1 MALSD
6 ALLKQLSKKKGSAES
21 EEAPVNPLKNRAAL
35 IISVFA
41 AVYSICVFFQG
52 QLASTIL
59 NNTIKANDTW
69 AFYQAKSIKQTLAEM
84 AMDDAIDRKDMNKAK
99 ALKEKIDRYETDPA
113 TGEGKRELMMKA
125 HKLES
130 DRDIAKMKA
139 PWIGIAGS
147 VMQIAIVL
155 LTASMLTTGMMMF
168 WGGLIAQIVAMVL
181 MSQGL
186 FLWLPI

>member
-1 MALSD
+1 M
-6 ALLKQLSKKKGSAES
+6 
-21 EEAPVNPLKNRAAL
+21 

-52 QLASTIL
+52 QLSSTTL

-84 AMDDAIDRKDMNKAK
+84 QMDDAIDRKETAK
-99 ALKEKIDRYETDPA
+99 AAALKAKIDRYESDPT
-113 TGEGKRELMMKA
+113 TGEGKKELMAKA
-125 HKLES
+125 TKLEH

-139 PWIGIAGS
+139 PWIGVAGS

-168 WGGLIAQIVAMVL
+168 WGGVIAQIVAMVL

-186 FLWLPI
+186 LLWLPL